1 VSDVIEQGGK
11 FYLFQATDRQPS
23 AVPTLA
29 EVKEKVKTD
38 YTAYLA
44 GEKAKT
50 SAEQYL
56 KELKEG
62 KDWLHLAK
70 EDHLDAKTTEFFTR
84 QEPVKEI
91 GYSPDL
97 QDMAFGLSSDK
108 RYLDKVFQND
118 KGVFVIRWEGEE
130 GINQA
135 KYEEEKQQYRDMLKR
150 TKDQS
155 VFKDWLDSLRRKA
168 EIEILKSVEQG

>member
-1 VSDVIEQGGK
+1 
-11 FYLFQATDRQPS
+11 
-23 AVPTLA
+23 
-29 EVKEKVKTD
+29 
-38 YTAYLA
+38 
-44 GEKAKT
+44 
-50 SAEQYL
+50 
-56 KELKEG
+56 
-62 KDWLHLAK
+62 
-70 EDHLDAKTTEFFTR
+70 
-84 QEPVKEI
+84 
-91 GYSPDL
+91 
-97 QDMAFGLSSDK
+97 MAFGLSSDK
-108 RYLDKVFQND
+108 RYPDKVFQND